1 MKSLKNVVLV
11 FAVLAMLPMKVFAQ
25 KTEKID
31 CKNEAC
37 VLEILEKLKSPDQTT
52 VSEAKAQVEI
62 WANHVRYTGD
72 PEMKDAL
79 KNAIFIVFEKYK
91 YYDCDEYLFA
101 ELSRFCNKYD
111 ADDILR
117 LASIEP
123 IAGAAIRCVGDI
135 PGSQDVITKYIDAH
149 QDNLQHKDAL
159 AYAVGKLQITSMED
173 VLVSWLDD
181 ADDPTKIEI
190 YNALMI
196 IRSNDETTAIIEK
209 GAKKLS
215 KRKAADSKIAG
226 MRLLVALN
234 GEKEIPVLYK
244 ALKNKDGR
252 VRREALELLK
262 PYAND
267 EVAQVVVKK
276 CKKGDAA
283 VDAVNWLGDVKNGS
297 QMEFVMNQFS
307 SKDPKA
313 VDAAIRTVFILD
325 YAEGINAVKPLF
337 GGAHQEVIKES
348 LITYEGD
355 YITFINNML
364 KQNNAGR
371 QYAALQV
378 VECRPETHFA
388 NRVKELTNSTN
399 TDVRDEAYKVLKL
412 VMTPAQ
418 TQYLMTLLEYCDDKY
433 VEDVQLAIKNA
444 TQKMPDKTKDEYA
457 STLKHVRSDLMP
469 RFYNV
474 FAYFGTELCVDKL
487 IDAYQNSMY
496 QFEAKEALLLVENKK
511 FKEKIDN
518 VLK

>member
-1 MKSLKNVVLV
+1 
-11 FAVLAMLPMKVFAQ
+11 
-25 KTEKID
+25 
-31 CKNEAC
+31 
-37 VLEILEKLKSPDQTT
+37 
-52 VSEAKAQVEI
+52 
-62 WANHVRYTGD
+62 
-72 PEMKDAL
+72 
-79 KNAIFIVFEKYK
+79 
-91 YYDCDEYLFA
+91 
-101 ELSRFCNKYD
+101 
-111 ADDILR
+111 
-117 LASIEP
+117 
-123 IAGAAIRCVGDI
+123 
-135 PGSQDVITKYIDAH
+135 
-149 QDNLQHKDAL
+149 
-159 AYAVGKLQITSMED
+159 
-173 VLVSWLDD
+173 
-181 ADDPTKIEI
+181 
-190 YNALMI
+190 
-196 IRSNDETTAIIEK
+196 
-209 GAKKLS
+209 
-215 KRKAADSKIAG
+215 
-226 MRLLVALN
+226 
-234 GEKEIPVLYK
+234 
-244 ALKNKDGR
+244 
-252 VRREALELLK
+252 
-262 PYAND
+262 
-267 EVAQVVVKK
+267 
-276 CKKGDAA
+276 
-283 VDAVNWLGDVKNGS
+283 
-297 QMEFVMNQFS
+297 MEFVMNQFS
-307 SKDPKA
+307 SKDTKA